1 VPAPDIEP
9 LFGTPDDARRLLDD
23 PARLRQAIDDILAA
37 FAAVGAPA
45 TWIFPDGIPQAR
57 AVLLLVLALPGSAD
71 LHQGEQPGLEEVE
84 DLHFYQAALSSWR
97 SLAVEAAPGLT
108 WLGGPDGV
116 LAFHRGNFG
125 CTVNLSEDPVPVIGP
140 VLLASEP
147 VVDGL
152 LLPQAAVWTSG
163 LPGVDQAAQYTVY
176 EGR

>member
-23 PARLRQAIDDILAA
+23 PARLRQAIDDILTA
-37 FAAVGAPA
+37 FAAVGRPA
-45 TWIFPDGIPQAR
+45 TWTLPDGIPQAR

-71 LHQGEQPGLEEVE
+71 LHQGEQPGREE
-84 DLHFYQAALSSWR
+84 DLHFYQTALSAWR
-97 SLAVEAAPGLT
+97 SLAVDVAPRLT
-108 WLGGPDGV
+108 WLDGPEGV
-116 LAFHRGNFG
+116 LPFHRGNFG

-152 LLPQAAVWTSG
+152 LPPQAAAWTSG

-176 EGR
+176 ESR